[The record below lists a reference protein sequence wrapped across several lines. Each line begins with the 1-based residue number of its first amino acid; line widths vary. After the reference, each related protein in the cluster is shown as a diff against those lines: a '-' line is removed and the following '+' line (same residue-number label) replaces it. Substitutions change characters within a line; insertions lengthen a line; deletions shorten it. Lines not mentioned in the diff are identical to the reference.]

1 VTKGKARLT
10 RKRGKRTYFLFHL
23 SSKSIIASFLS
34 TAKGG
39 ESMSFKL
46 VYLSQQDPKWKS
58 DILGFGDTGDTIG
71 YVGCALTSVAM
82 FLSGHG
88 YAETPKTLNQ
98 KLKNV
103 QGFASA
109 AIRWGAVSQIYPN
122 VTLKAFIPC
131 STSDAPLGQIDAA
144 IAAGQPAIVQVDY
157 SNDPGIQTH
166 WVLLYGKKGDDY
178 LMLDPWPY
186 QTDITKEDLLMKR
199 YSRGNPLKR
208 AISHVILYEAYGSG
222 GPISTPSTP
231 TTTPASAG
239 GGYARVKDSV
249 TWGLNVRSSIDT
261 SSPANIVATAPAGT
275 QLTLLESDGASKIGA
290 INQWVRVR
298 TPQGQEGFAAAWYLE
313 KVAEATPAPVT
324 EPTPGPVSEPP
335 VSTSTPETPS
345 PSSPT
350 PAPTPSTPSTPEE
363 SPKEDKDKLVVVV
376 SSAVGTSGLRLRKT
390 ASKGG
395 SLVAILKAGTR
406 LTVIEPAKKAK
417 AKIGKPNQWL
427 YVRGP
432 NNQRG
437 YVGTEYVELA

>member
-1 VTKGKARLT
+1 
-10 RKRGKRTYFLFHL
+10 
-23 SSKSIIASFLS
+23 
-34 TAKGG
+34 
-39 ESMSFKL
+39 MSFKL
-46 VYLSQQDPKWKS
+46 VYLSQQDPQWKS
-58 DILGFGDTGDTIG
+58 DILGFGDSGDTIG

-82 FLSGHG
+82 LLSGHG
-88 YAETPKTLNQ
+88 YPENPKTLNQ

-103 QGFASA
+103 KGFAGA
-109 AIRWGAVSQIYPN
+109 GIYWGAVSQIYPH
-122 VTLKAFIPC
+122 VTVKSNISC
-131 STSDAPLGQIDAA
+131 TTSDAPLNLIDAA
-144 IAAGQPAIVQVDY
+144 IAAGQPAIVQVDH
-157 SNDPGIQTH
+157 SNAPGIQTH
-166 WVLLYGKKGDDY
+166 WVVLYGKKSDDY

-199 YSRGNPLKR
+199 YAQGNPLRR

-231 TTTPASAG
+231 TTTPASSSG
-239 GGYARVKDSV
+239 VYARVKDSV

-261 SSPANIVATAPAGT
+261 SSMANVVASVPAGT
-275 QLTLLESDGASKIGA
+275 QLLLLESDGASKVGA

-298 TPQGQEGFAAAWYLE
+298 EPGGKDGFAAAWYLE

-324 EPTPGPVSEPP
+324 EPTPGPVH
-335 VSTSTPETPS
+335 ETPV
-345 PSSPT
+345 PT
-350 PAPTPSTPSTPEE
+350 PGTPSTPASTSTTTPGAPSTPSASEE
-363 SPKEDKDKLVVVV
+363 SSREDRLVVVV

-406 LTVIEPAKKAK
+406 LTVIEPAQKAK
-417 AKIGKPNQWL
+417 AKIGKVNQWL

-437 YVGTEYVELA
+437 YVGAEYVALP